1 MIWIEDQTN
10 HNIPLSQSLMQS
22 KALSST
28 KAERAE
34 EAAKETLEAYREWF
48 MKLRKRSHFHNIK
61 VRSEAAIAD
70 AEAIANY
77 PEDLAKIILMKVTTL
92 NNRFSM

>member
-1 MIWIEDQTN
+1 
-10 HNIPLSQSLMQS
+10 
-22 KALSST
+22 
-28 KAERAE
+28 
-34 EAAKETLEAYREWF
+34 